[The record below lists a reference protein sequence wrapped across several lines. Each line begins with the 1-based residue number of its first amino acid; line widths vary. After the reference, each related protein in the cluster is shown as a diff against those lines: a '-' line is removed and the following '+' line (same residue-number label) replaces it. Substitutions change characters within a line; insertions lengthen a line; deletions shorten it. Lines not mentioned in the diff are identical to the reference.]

1 MAEQNSQTLKSHVAL
16 VTGGSLG
23 IGRAS
28 AVALGQAGANVA
40 INYRSHREEA
50 EQVAEAVRQA
60 GSEALLIQCDVAD
73 QAAVEQMVTATVKK
87 FGKLDIA
94 VSNAAYSARE
104 LFYEADMK
112 EFRRT
117 LDVTMWGAFHL
128 TRAAAQQM
136 ISQGGG
142 GSIVVVSSP
151 HGYLPIPRSMPYN
164 MSKGAIDQMARTA
177 AIELIDHRI
186 RVNTIVPGWIDTP
199 GERKFASDE
208 TIRKAGEK
216 MPWGRLGHPDEIGRG
231 VVFVCD
237 PKSDYM
243 TGSSL
248 LIDGGIT
255 LPWWANRGS
264 GVPE

>member
-1 MAEQNSQTLKSHVAL
+1 
-16 VTGGSLG
+16 
-23 IGRAS
+23 
-28 AVALGQAGANVA
+28 
-40 INYRSHREEA
+40 
-50 EQVAEAVRQA
+50 
-60 GSEALLIQCDVAD
+60 
-73 QAAVEQMVTATVKK
+73 
-87 FGKLDIA
+87 
-94 VSNAAYSARE
+94 
-104 LFYEADMK
+104 
-112 EFRRT
+112 
-117 LDVTMWGAFHL
+117 MWGAFYL

-151 HGYLPIPRSMPYN
+151 HGYLPIPKSMPYN

-177 AIELIDHRI
+177 AIELAGHRI

-199 GERKFASDE
+199 GERKFSTEEA
-208 TIRKAGEK
+208 IQKAGERT
-216 MPWGRLGHPDEIGRG
+216 PWGRLGQPDEIGRG
-231 VVFVCD
+231 VVFICD